1 VPDKPFL
8 KSLYR
13 ILQKMALRGDKCNS
27 IVDVVRAMITVET
40 SEQFSEVLKY
50 LETESGTIIVDV
62 KSRSRRSST
71 RRKKTTPSSS
81 KLRPSRRRRRLPR

>member
-1 VPDKPFL
+1 MPDKPFL

-27 IVDVVRAMITVET
+27 IVDVVRAMMTVET
-40 SEQFSEVLKY
+40 SKQFSEVLKY

-71 RRKKTTPSSS
+71 RRKKSSS